1 MKKTYM
7 TPAVEIVD
15 VKMNTQLLA
24 GSVLGMG
31 SGTKSPT
38 EGDARMD
45 EVFDMFEDSFSE

>member
-1 MKKTYM
+1 M

-31 SGTKSPT
+31 DGDKPASS
-38 EGDARMD
+38 GDARVD
-45 EVFDMFEDSFSE
+45 EVFDMFEDNFSE